1 MHVLDATV
9 RDYAWGS
16 RTLLPRLEGRE
27 PTGAPEAEKWLGAH
41 PGAPSVVVGPD
52 GDRRGLDELIAADPE
67 AMLGPARRF
76 GRLPYLMKLL
86 AAGQPL
92 SIQAHPSLGR
102 AREGFAREE
111 EAGVPADAPHRN
123 YKDDNHKPEM
133 IVALTPFSALCGFRR
148 PEEATAT
155 FERVALALT
164 EWADGDSTQV
174 AVAARRMAM
183 LLADE
188 DLEGTFTDIL
198 DPASV
203 WTAEGG
209 VDQLVEAL
217 RGMPDLIRQDEA
229 LETALQVA
237 EHFPG
242 DPGVVVTLLLNRV
255 DLLPGQAVHLPA
267 GNVHAYLRGLGVEVM
282 AASDNVLRGGLT
294 GKHVDLAEL
303 RAVVEFE
310 AMPVPHT
317 DPEADGDG
325 VTRYRPPFDEFEL
338 TRLSTD
344 ACPDGPSGDVTDAG
358 ARARVAGPAIAV
370 ATEGTAVLRCGDEAV
385 RLTPGQSVFIPA
397 ARTAEAPLALSAEG
411 HGRATV
417 FVAALPSA

>member
-1 MHVLDATV
+1 M
-9 RDYAWGS
+9 
-16 RTLLPRLEGRE
+16 
-27 PTGAPEAEKWLGAH
+27 GA
-41 PGAPSVVVGPD
+41 D
-52 GDRRGLDELIAADPE
+52 GDRRGLDEVIAADPE
-67 AMLGPARRF
+67 GMLGQARRF

-86 AAGQPL
+86 AAARPL
-92 SIQAHPSLGR
+92 SIQAHPTLSR
-102 AREGFAREE
+102 AREGYAQEE
-111 EAGVPADAPHRN
+111 AAGVPVDAPDRN
-123 YKDDNHKPEM
+123 YRDDNHKPEM

-174 AVAARRMAM
+174 AVAARRMAV

-188 DLEGTFTDIL
+188 DVEGAFTEIL

-229 LETALQVA
+229 LETALQAA

-242 DPGVVVTLLLNRV
+242 DPGVVVSLLLNRV
-255 DLLPGQAVHLPA
+255 DLQPGQAVHLPA
-267 GNVHAYLRGLGVEVM
+267 GNVHAYLHGLGVEVM

-303 RAVVEFE
+303 RAVVVFE
-310 AMPVPHT
+310 PMPVPYT
-317 DPEADGDG
+317 DPEAEAEG
-325 VTRYRPPFDEFEL
+325 VTRYRPPFEEFEL
-338 TRLSTD
+338 TRLSAD
-344 ACPDGPSGDVTDAG
+344 PAAEGV
-358 ARARVAGPAIAV
+358 RARVAGPAIAV

-385 RLTPGQSVFIPA
+385 RLTPGQSVFVPA
-397 ARTAEAPLALSAEG
+397 AQTAAAPLALESEG
-411 HGRATV
+411 RGRATV
-417 FVAALPSA
+417 FVAALPTA

>member
-16 RTLLPRLEGRE
+16 PTLLPRLEGRE

-41 PGAPSVVVGPD
+41 PGAPSVVVGE
-52 GDRRGLDELIAADPE
+52 GGERRGLDEVIAADPE
-67 AMLGPARRF
+67 GTLGQAERF

-86 AAGQPL
+86 AAARPL
-92 SIQAHPSLGR
+92 SIQAHPTLSR
-102 AREGFAREE
+102 AREGYAQEE
-111 EAGVPADAPHRN
+111 AAGVPVDAPHRN
-123 YKDDNHKPEM
+123 YRDDNHKPEM

-174 AVAARRMAM
+174 AVAARRMAV

-188 DLEGTFTDIL
+188 DVEGAFTEIL

-229 LETALQVA
+229 LETALQAA
-237 EHFPG
+237 EHFPS
-242 DPGVVVTLLLNRV
+242 DPGVVVSLLLNRV
-255 DLLPGQAVHLPA
+255 DLQPGQAVHLPA
-267 GNVHAYLRGLGVEVM
+267 GNVHAYLHGLGVEVM

-303 RAVVEFE
+303 RAVVAFDP
-310 AMPVPHT
+310 MPVPYT
-317 DPEADGDG
+317 DPEAEAEG
-325 VTRYRPPFDEFEL
+325 VTRYRPPFEEFEL
-338 TRLSTD
+338 TRLSAGPAPD
-344 ACPDGPSGDVTDAG
+344 AAAGPV
-358 ARARVAGPAIAV
+358 RARVAGPAIAV

-385 RLTPGQSVFIPA
+385 RLTPGKSVFVPA
-397 ARTAEAPLALSAEG
+397 AQTADAPLALEAEG
-411 HGRATV
+411 RGRATV
-417 FVAALPSA
+417 FVAALPTG